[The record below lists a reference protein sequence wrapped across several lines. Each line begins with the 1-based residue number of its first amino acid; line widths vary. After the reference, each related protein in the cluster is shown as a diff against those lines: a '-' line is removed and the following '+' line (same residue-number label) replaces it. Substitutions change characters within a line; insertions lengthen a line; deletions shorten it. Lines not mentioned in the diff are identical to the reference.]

1 MPPLR
6 EHQEDIKNLCKY
18 LLARLSWEMGMTNPG
33 ISAKAVE
40 MIRRYDWPGNI
51 RELSNVLKKALIFNR
66 GTPIQ
71 PEEITILEPDQN
83 ISANEKDG
91 SVLSEIQKWV
101 RASLRSETKEN
112 IFDSCI
118 DHVAALLVKEA
129 LDFTQGN
136 RSKAA
141 KLLGMSRPTF
151 HSKIE
156 KYDIKIGTAAKK

>member
-1 MPPLR
+1 
-6 EHQEDIKNLCKY
+6 
-18 LLARLSWEMGMTNPG
+18 MTNPG

-40 MIRRYDWPGNI
+40 LIKQYDWPGNI

-66 GTPIQ
+66 GTPVQ
-71 PEEITILEPDQN
+71 PEEITISELNQN
-83 ISANEKDG
+83 YIADEKDG
-91 SVLSEIQKWV
+91 KVASELHKWI
-101 RASLRSETKEN
+101 RTCLRSETKEN

-118 DHVAALLVKEA
+118 DHVSSILIEEA

-136 RSKAA
+136 RSQAA

-156 KYDIKIGTAAKK
+156 KYDIKIGTATKK

>member
-1 MPPLR
+1 
-6 EHQEDIKNLCKY
+6 
-18 LLARLSWEMGMTNPG
+18 
-33 ISAKAVE
+33 
-40 MIRRYDWPGNI
+40 
-51 RELSNVLKKALIFNR
+51 LKKALIFNR

-71 PEEITILEPDQN
+71 PEEITMLELDQN

-91 SVLSEIQKWV
+91 TALSEIQKWI
-101 RASLRSETKEN
+101 RTCLRSETKEN

-118 DHVAALLVKEA
+118 DHVASLLVKEA
-129 LDFTQGN
+129 LNSTQGN
-136 RSKAA
+136 RSQAA